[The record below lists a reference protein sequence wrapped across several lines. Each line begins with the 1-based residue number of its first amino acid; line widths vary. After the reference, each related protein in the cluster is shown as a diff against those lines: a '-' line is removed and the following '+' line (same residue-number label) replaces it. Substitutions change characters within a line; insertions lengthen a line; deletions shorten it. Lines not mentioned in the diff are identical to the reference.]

1 MKERIMRKL
10 PTASVATTIIIALY
24 FALAWGIA
32 GLQALMSP
40 SFGLDDVWRSEGIF
54 AINRFLNLAPSGLI
68 RFAAF
73 LAAVKAT
80 AAAVCVWHLF
90 ERLRGRPRI
99 EVLEGALII
108 VLAVNAL
115 GGAAAFFTHSGAL
128 IGEQV
133 VSSVLA
139 AIGLALC
146 MIERAREQKLA
157 AADAPDEGALA
168 DGSYTPWPLS

>member
-1 MKERIMRKL
+1 MRKI
-10 PTASVATTIIIALY
+10 PTASVATTMIIALY

-40 SFGLDDVWRSEGIF
+40 SFGLDDVWRSEGVF
-54 AINRFLNLAPSGLI
+54 AINRFLNLEPTGLI
-68 RFAAF
+68 RLAAF
-73 LAAVKAT
+73 LAAVKTT
-80 AAAVCVWHLF
+80 AAAVCVWHLL

-108 VLAVNAL
+108 VLGVNAM

-128 IGEQV
+128 LGEQV

-157 AADAPDEGALA
+157 AAETTGEGAEGALA
-168 DGSYTPWPLS
+168 EGPYTPWPLS